1 MAGQATASSNGRDL
15 VEPHDLPITEGLR
28 ENIHRFRKMDDDVEL
43 KPILDRL
50 APYPPLDR
58 TPSAETEVRLPEIVG
73 GLGWAW
79 HWPR

>member
-1 MAGQATASSNGRDL
+1 
-15 VEPHDLPITEGLR
+15 
-28 ENIHRFRKMDDDVEL
+28 MDDDVEL